1 MYTKLKELFGTKT
14 PSVRM
19 FKSLLGN
26 LPESEQLIYKKA
38 AVDTAFCDW
47 ENTPERYRLFLGDLF
62 QHHWQKTL
70 DYLLTKTVLGLLGY
84 DLQQPELLRK
94 VFSLLEGK
102 KENGFMPSY
111 LHLSFVYLL
120 AFHENKSVEY
130 FGDLLRE
137 GITSDDLCELFDLW
151 NADNES
157 GHLPAD

>member
-70 DYLLTKTVLGLLGY
+70 DYLLNKTVFGLLGY

-102 KENGFMPSY
+102 KENGFI
-111 LHLSFVYLL
+111 
-120 AFHENKSVEY
+120 
-130 FGDLLRE
+130 R
-137 GITSDDLCELFDLW
+137 
-151 NADNES
+151 
-157 GHLPAD
+157 

>member
-70 DYLLTKTVLGLLGY
+70 DYLLNKTVFGLLGY

-130 FGDLLRE
+130 F
-137 GITSDDLCELFDLW
+137 
-151 NADNES
+151 
-157 GHLPAD
+157 